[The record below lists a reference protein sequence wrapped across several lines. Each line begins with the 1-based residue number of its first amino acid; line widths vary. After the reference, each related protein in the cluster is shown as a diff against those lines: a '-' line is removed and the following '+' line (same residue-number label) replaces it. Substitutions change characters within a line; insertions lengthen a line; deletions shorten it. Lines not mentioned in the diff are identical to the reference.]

1 MDNSSAVKKLKAL
14 LDREV
19 EMYRS
24 ILALSV
30 VLASLAFSLAS
41 AQVPVPSDSRLKTI
55 IDKKTIRI
63 ANRTDALPFAYVN
76 DHGEPSGYSLEL
88 CQLVTKSIAQQYGLP
103 DLKIEWVPV
112 TVQTRFSAISDDKAD
127 LECGSS
133 SVTLG
138 RMKEVDFSN
147 YIFVET
153 TGVVVP
159 RASNIHAFA
168 DMGGKKIAVVSGTT
182 NERAVTLQNKEHN
195 LNLTIV
201 AVKNRDEGIA
211 DLQAGKVDAYA
222 SDKLLLLGAQI
233 NDADAFVMLP
243 DDLSIEPYAIA
254 LPRGDWALRLAV
266 NTGLAQIYRS
276 GEIVVVFKKWFAAI
290 GLRPGTLL
298 GAAYTLGG
306 LSD

>member
-1 MDNSSAVKKLKAL
+1 
-14 LDREV
+14 
-19 EMYRS
+19 MYRS
-24 ILALSV
+24 IVALFV
-30 VLASLAFSLAS
+30 VASSLACATAAS
-41 AQVPVPSDSRLKTI
+41 AQAPVPPDSRLKSI
-55 IDKKTIRI
+55 IDTKTIRI
-63 ANRTDALPFAYVN
+63 GYRADASPFAFTN
-76 DHGEPSGYSLEL
+76 SRGEPSGYSLDL
-88 CQLVTKSIAQQYGLP
+88 CQLVTKSIAEQYGLP

-112 TVQTRFSAISDDKAD
+112 TVQTRFSAVSGGQVD

-147 YIFVET
+147 YIFVES

-182 NERAVTLQNKEHN
+182 NERAVTLQNSERQ

-201 AVKNRDEGIA
+201 PVKNRDEGVA
-211 DLQAGKVDAYA
+211 ALQAGKVDAYA

-233 NDADAFVMLP
+233 NHADDFILLP

-254 LPRGDWALRLAV
+254 LARGDWALRLAV

-276 GEIVVVFKKWFAAI
+276 GQIVVIFKKWFEEV

-298 GAAYTLGG
+298 GAAYTLGA

>member
-1 MDNSSAVKKLKAL
+1 MLF
-14 LDREV
+14 DRGV
-19 EMYRS
+19 HMYRS
-24 ILALSV
+24 IAALFGLA
-30 VLASLAFSLAS
+30 ASLAVALAAAT
-41 AQVPVPSDSRLKTI
+41 AQGQSPPAQIPSDSRLKSI
-55 IDKKTIRI
+55 IDSKTIRI
-63 ANRTDALPFAYVN
+63 GYRADASPFAFTN
-76 DHGEPSGYSLEL
+76 SRGEPSGYSLEL
-88 CQLVTKSIAQQYGLP
+88 CQLVTKSIAQQFGLT

-112 TVQTRFSAISDDKAD
+112 TVQTRFSAVSGGKAD

-153 TGVVVP
+153 TGIVVP

-168 DMGGKKIAVVSGTT
+168 DMGGKKIAVISGTT
-182 NERAVTLQNKEHN
+182 NERAVTQQNGLHH

-201 AVKNRDEGIA
+201 SVQNRDAGVA
-211 DLQAGKVDAYA
+211 ALQAGKVDGYA

-233 NDADAFVMLP
+233 NHADAFVLLP

-276 GEIVVVFKKWFAAI
+276 GEIVVIFKKWFEEI

-298 GAAYTLGG
+298 GTAYTLGG